1 MYFYC
6 DEYEGS
12 YLIFMTEKFYFY
24 MKPYFQQHSFYNIFP
39 PLFNLSQE
47 DFYNYVCSVFCAKII
62 SGKYL
67 KTAKIISFPN
77 QKLAETFCKELNKRF
92 SYCVSNNFFS

>member
-12 YLIFMTEKFYFY
+12 YLIFMTEKFYSY
-24 MKPYFQQHSFYNIFP
+24 TKPYFQQHSFYNIFP

-47 DFYNYVCSVFCAKII
+47 DFYKYAETTFNAKII
-62 SGKYL
+62 SGKYF
-67 KTAKIISFPN
+67 KTAKIISFSTK
-77 QKLAETFCKELNKRF
+77 KLADAFCNELNNRF
-92 SYCVSNNFFS
+92 SYCISNNFFQ